1 MSRTG
6 SGHGEVFSFVWVLQD
21 GGTMFLSDFA
31 TASLTSCTVS
41 NSSAEEVRKH
51 ALEAN
56 GP

>member
-41 NSSAEEVRKH
+41 KSSAEEVRKH